1 MKIGIVTNWT
11 NSGAGEVSRIFR
23 NNLENHG
30 HDVFVYARNEEL
42 ANLFD
47 SDEGSIHIGKKA
59 FDPFPKKIHRKDF
72 ENWIREKSIETI
84 IFNEQIWILPVI
96 WARNLGV
103 KVIAYVDYY
112 REDTVNDFRV
122 YDALICN
129 TKRHF
134 NLFSWHPQAFYFPW
148 GVELDLFQEAK
159 TPDFRTDFF
168 HSCGSSPI
176 RKGTDIL
183 LRAID
188 QVKSKTLTIHSQID
202 LTTMLPDYA
211 ELIRNLVSEKKLFL
225 VTGNYKPPG
234 LYKMGHVYVYPN
246 RLDGLGLTV
255 YEALASGLPVI
266 TVDFAPM
273 NEIVSAENGLLI
285 RPSKIWCRSDGYYWP
300 MHEISVGDLAEALTR
315 EGDGQFKSR
324 ELENSNLDVG
334 SNLELF
340 SSVITSA
347 PRIFL
352 DSDYLTKVSRS
363 PFYSRFTIHYV
374 RTVKISLNLYLKIQ
388 NFKDRFF
395 NS

>member
-11 NSGAGEVSRIFR
+11 NSGAGEVSKIFR
-23 NNLENHG
+23 NNLKNHG

-42 ANLFD
+42 ENLFE
-47 SDEGSIHIGKKA
+47 SNDESIYFGKKSL
-59 FDPFPKKIHRKDF
+59 DPFPKKIHRKDF
-72 ENWIREKSIETI
+72 ERWISDKNIETI

-112 REDTVNDFRV
+112 REDTVEDFMV

-148 GVELDLFQEAK
+148 GIELDLFQEAN

-183 LRAID
+183 LQAID
-188 QVKSKTLTIHSQID
+188 QVKSKTLTIHSQND
-202 LTTMLPDYA
+202 LITMLPEYA
-211 ELIRNLVSEKKLFL
+211 KLIRSLVSEKKLFL

-273 NEIVSAENGLLI
+273 NEIVNAKNGLLI
-285 RPSKIWCRSDGYYWP
+285 KPSKIWCRSDGYYWP
-300 MHEISVGDLAEALTR
+300 MHEISVSDLAEALTR
-315 EGDGQFKSR
+315 EDNGELKLR
-324 ELENSNLDVG
+324 ELENSNLDVA

-347 PRIFL
+347 PRISL
-352 DSDYLTKVSRS
+352 DYDYLTKVSQS
-363 PFYSRFTIHYV
+363 AFYNRFSIQYV
-374 RTVKISLNLYLKIQ
+374 RTIEISLKLYLKIR
-388 NFKDRFF
+388 NFKARLL
-395 NS
+395 NL